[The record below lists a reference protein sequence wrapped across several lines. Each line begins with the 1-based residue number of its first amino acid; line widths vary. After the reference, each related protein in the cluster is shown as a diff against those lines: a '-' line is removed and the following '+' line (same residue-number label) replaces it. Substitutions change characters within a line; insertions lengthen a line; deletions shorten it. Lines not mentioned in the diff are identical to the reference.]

1 MRSILRF
8 FLALALVAAPG
19 LASAHTGA
27 SEAISFW
34 HGFGHPVGGID
45 HVLAMIGVGVFAAH
59 LGGRALWLVPA
70 SFVTI
75 MAGGGVLGASGIE
88 LPFVEAAIAISLIVL
103 GAAIVSRVDM
113 PTLAAMGLV
122 GIFAVFH
129 GHSHG
134 AEIPET
140 ASGLAYGAGFLL
152 ATATLHLTGIALGV
166 GFDRAKRFYGAHALR
181 VGGAVTTL
189 AGIVLLAGSI

>member
-8 FLALALVAAPG
+8 FLALALVAVPG

-122 GIFAVFH
+122 GNLCRL
-129 GHSHG
+129 SR
-134 AEIPET
+134 P
-140 ASGLAYGAGFLL
+140 LARSRD
-152 ATATLHLTGIALGV
+152 TG
-166 GFDRAKRFYGAHALR
+166 DR
-181 VGGAVTTL
+181 VGARL
-189 AGIVLLAGSI
+189 WCRLPAGDRNAAPHWHRARSRI